1 MWQRVALIGGWNKWD
16 IGVKDEELEQAK
28 QEAKQEK
35 KEKKKGKGLDEIL
48 SGLAKERKAKKIK
61 TK

>member
-1 MWQRVALIGGWNKWD
+1 MKKKIFDETKDFIAKP
-16 IGVKDEELEQAK
+16 VKQTKPKA
-28 QEAKQEK
+28 K